1 MSNLLFCRDPRQE
14 RGFEQ
19 ARNRFYDML
28 QELTLYQQYELGD
41 WNTNLMNHHFTKSW
55 CVLPDEVDAE
65 HLTDFIDGNEPMI
78 ENLLSQLTGTCT
90 NALITLRN
98 GHLEMS
104 NQAE

>member
-1 MSNLLFCRDPRQE
+1 MQE

-28 QELTLYQQYELGD
+28 QELTLYQQYELGE
-41 WNTNLMNHHFTKSW
+41 WNTNLMNHHLTKSW
-55 CVLPDEVDAE
+55 CVLPEGVDAE

-78 ENLLSQLTGTCT
+78 ENLLSQLTGMCT